1 MTLLIVGSFIVIV
14 AQKERNSQ
22 ERTSQ
27 ESNIQER
34 NRQER
39 QRNEIQ
45 NQRRTGLGQMLFI
58 HNIFTFLIFKIKLML
73 SLF

>member
-1 MTLLIVGSFIVIV
+1 MITIDSGIIHCHRSPEKSR
-14 AQKERNSQ
+14 QERNSQ

-45 NQRRTGLGQMLFI
+45 NQRRTGLGQMLSNVV
-58 HNIFTFLIFKIKLML
+58 H
-73 SLF
+73 S